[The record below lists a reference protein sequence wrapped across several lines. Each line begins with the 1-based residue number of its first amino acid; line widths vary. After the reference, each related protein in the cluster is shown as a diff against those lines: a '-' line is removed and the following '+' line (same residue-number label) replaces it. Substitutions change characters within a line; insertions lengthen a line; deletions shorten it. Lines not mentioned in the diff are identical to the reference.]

1 MHSVE
6 RRPSWT
12 SVSDT
17 VETAIPLHSQG
28 SASVALIL
36 LSVVCNHQ
44 RRYPCG
50 HRTAPAAP
58 CPRFIHFSLFVWQ
71 PPTRPPWLRPQT
83 SPCRHFAC
91 GISVAVFANLVARKN
106 GNGKYPVHNISLQ
119 RTYRDGDDY
128 KTTSVFRR
136 DDLPILQRLLQ
147 QAWDYIVE
155 VESDQAPEE
164 EPE

>member
-1 MHSVE
+1 MDISKRHRRDGNTFALAGKCIGSVDLAFC
-6 RRPSWT
+6 RLQPPKAISVWASDGTCRPLPT
-12 SVSDT
+12 FYPFLPFCMA
-17 VETAIPLHSQG
+17 TANKTP
-28 SASVALIL
+28 V
-36 LSVVCNHQ
+36 
-44 RRYPCG
+44 
-50 HRTAPAAP
+50 APATNKPVQAF
-58 CPRFIHFSLFVWQ
+58 RM
-71 PPTRPPWLRPQT
+71 R
-83 SPCRHFAC
+83 